1 MQALLKLSHRVGD
14 VALREVPEPVTA
26 PGQVKIAIKATGICG
41 TDIHHVADEYPS
53 RPPVILG
60 HECAGQVVEV
70 GAGVVGVNVGD
81 RVTAIPFAATCGHCR
96 YCREGEL
103 GLCPERVAFG
113 SFMDG
118 AFAEFMVI
126 PATAVLPLPD
136 SVDYAIGA
144 LTEPLANG
152 VKATYESTSIQPRDR
167 VLVTGPGPIG
177 LLAALLSC
185 QQGAFVV
192 LVGTASD
199 AGRLELARRLGIDR
213 TLEAGTDDVPQVV
226 RDLTGGEGV
235 DILFECAGAAAAVR
249 DAFPLVRKRGQITQL
264 GLIGRPVE
272 LPYDQIVLRD
282 IRVVG
287 SFGNSRRS
295 WEQAL
300 NLMRDSALPLAALIS
315 AVLPLSEWEKGFD
328 MVRRQAGLK
337 VLLTP
342 DTN

>member
-14 VALREVPEPVTA
+14 VALRQVPEPTTG
-26 PGQVKIAIKATGICG
+26 PQDVKIAIKATGICG

-70 GAGVVGVNVGD
+70 GSEVVGVNAGD
-81 RVTAIPFAATCGHCR
+81 RVTAIPFAVTCGHCR

-103 GLCPERVAFG
+103 GLCPERIAFG

-126 PATAVLPLPD
+126 PATAVLLLPD
-136 SVDYAIGA
+136 NVDYPIGA
-144 LTEPLANG
+144 LAEPLANG
-152 VKATYESTSIQPRDR
+152 VKATYESTIIQPGAR
-167 VLVTGPGPIG
+167 VLVSGPGPIG
-177 LLAALLSC
+177 LLAALLARL
-185 QQGAFVV
+185 QGATVI
-192 LVGTASD
+192 LVGTAND
-199 AGRLELARRLGIDR
+199 AGRLDLARRLGIDR
-213 TLEAGTDDVPQVV
+213 TLTTGTDDVQQAVF
-226 RDLTGGEGV
+226 DLTGGEGV
-235 DILFECAGAAAAVR
+235 DVLFECAGAATAVR
-249 DAFPLVRKRGQITQL
+249 DAFALVRKRGQITQL
-264 GLIGRPVE
+264 GLIGRPID
-272 LPYDQIVLRD
+272 LPYDQVVLRD

-295 WEQAL
+295 WEHAL
-300 NLMRDSALPLAALIS
+300 TLMRDTALPLAALIS
-315 AVLPLSEWEKGFD
+315 AVLPLSGWERGFD

-342 DTN
+342 NAN